1 MRTIKKGKMKKALLI
16 VLGIVAVCLMLAN
29 ADFLSDFLD
38 TMATGSLVPIVL
50 SIILMLARH
59 FVQAL
64 SYDAAFDAVGHATG
78 IWHNIVLIFSLVFIN
93 TFCLF
98 SGATGVAFIIDDAHR
113 KGLDAG
119 QSTGGAI
126 LSQIGYFAAVFVIS
140 VLGFITMFFSGHTNT
155 MFVVGGL
162 VLALVLAFLSS
173 LFFFGHFKPKV
184 LYQIF
189 MRMEKILNKILG
201 IFKKSLRETWGR
213 ETAHSFVDTSN
224 LLAKNPKGTA
234 ITVAYASLSAILNM
248 ACLVAIGYAF
258 GFEGVEG
265 LVAAFSVAAI
275 SVILSPTPQGVGV
288 VEAAIIAILSI
299 YGCPIGAS
307 TAIALVYRGVMF
319 WIPFA
324 IGAVLLS
331 QSGFFQSKKSDTEE
345 QKARDIAW
353 IAGTLVFIVG
363 AANIIMTFFPQL
375 FTPFTMLTSW
385 IDMSVFVV
393 GVPLVIMSLLLVLC
407 AVGLVLRIRTA
418 WAIALSLLMTVG
430 GCLFLFAG
438 TWQVGFVSLF
448 LAGFL
453 FWQREVFD
461 KPFDSLKTVE
471 NDELEWEEKAK
482 SGEEIRDK
490 FMTQGKQGENQFH
503 GEEESSNE
511 ENNALTT
518 EPKIMEDEKR

>member
-1 MRTIKKGKMKKALLI
+1 
-16 VLGIVAVCLMLAN
+16 MLAN
-29 ADFLSDFLD
+29 ADFLSNFLD
-38 TMATGSLVPIVL
+38 TMATGSLVPLVL
-50 SIILMLARH
+50 AIILMLARH
-59 FVQAL
+59 IVQAY

-113 KGLDAG
+113 QGLDAG
-119 QSTGGAI
+119 QATGGAL

-140 VLGFITMFFSGHTNT
+140 VLGFITMFVSGHTNT
-155 MFVVGGL
+155 LFVIGGL
-162 VLALVLAFLSS
+162 VLALVLCFLSS

-184 LYQIF
+184 LYRIF
-189 MRMEKILNKILG
+189 FTLEKIINKIIG
-201 IFKKSLRETWGR
+201 VFKKSLREAWGR
-213 ETAHSFVDTSN
+213 EMAHSFVDTSN
-224 LLAKNPKGTA
+224 LLAKNPKGTV

-265 LVAAFSVAAI
+265 LVAAFSVSAI

-331 QSGFFQSKKSDTEE
+331 QSGFFKSKKTATEE
-345 QKARDIAW
+345 QKARDIGW

-363 AANIIMTFFPQL
+363 AANIVMTFFPQL

-418 WAIALSLLMTVG
+418 WAITLALLMTVG

-471 NDELEWEEKAK
+471 DEEPEWEAKAK
-482 SGEEIRDK
+482 SGEEIMGKYMKKDATGAQVQVK
-490 FMTQGKQGENQFH
+490 QEIQDGQEVLKTQELK
-503 GEEESSNE
+503 EESE
-511 ENNALTT
+511 RE
-518 EPKIMEDEKR
+518 KIDDKTSDAE